1 MTIYSAVLFVHVV
14 SALGIFAAL
23 SFEAAT
29 LRRLRGSTGSREARV
44 WLGYSPDL
52 PAWGLAAFV
61 FMLFSGI
68 YLATEMSGWMLAWV
82 QVAMGTLILLAPLG
96 GVSARKMRA
105 IRLACAAEDA
115 EDASLPTIVRD
126 PFLKLSINLRIALV
140 LGVVLLMTS
149 KPDLLE
155 SLGAIVG
162 FTVLGLV
169 STAVFWRGN
178 AVSPIRRA
186 ESRQ

>member
-1 MTIYSAVLFVHVV
+1 MNIYSVVLFVHVV

-29 LRRLRGSTGSREARV
+29 LRRLRGSAGSPQARV
-44 WLGYSPDL
+44 WLEYSPDL

-82 QVAMGTLILLAPLG
+82 RVAMGTLVLLAPLG
-96 GVSARKMRA
+96 GIAARKMRA
-105 IRLACAAEDA
+105 IRLACAGDQGEAA
-115 EDASLPTIVRD
+115 GLAAMLRD
-126 PFLKLSINLRIALV
+126 PFLKVSINLRIALV
-140 LGVVLLMTS
+140 LGVVLLMTG
-149 KPDLLE
+149 KPALLG
-155 SLGAIVG
+155 SLAVMAG
-162 FTVLGLV
+162 FAALGLV
-169 STAVFWRGN
+169 STAVFWRGD
-178 AVSPIRRA
+178 AVLPMRRA

>member
-29 LRRLRGSTGSREARV
+29 LRRLRGSAGSRDARV
-44 WLGYSPDL
+44 WLEYSPDL

-68 YLATEMSGWMLAWV
+68 YLATEMSGWALAWV
-82 QVAMGTLILLAPLG
+82 RVAMGTLILLAPLG
-96 GVSARKMRA
+96 GISGRKMRA
-105 IRLACAAEDA
+105 IRLACVAEEGA
-115 EDASLPTIVRD
+115 GLPGMLRD
-126 PFLKLSINLRIALV
+126 PFLKVSINLRIALV

-169 STAVFWRGN
+169 STAVFWRGD
-178 AVSPIRRA
+178 AVSPMRRA

>member
-1 MTIYSAVLFVHVV
+1 MSIYSAVLFVHVV

-29 LRRLRGSTGSREARV
+29 LRRLRGSAGSRVARV
-44 WLGYSPDL
+44 WLEYSPDL

-68 YLATEMSGWMLAWV
+68 YLATEMSGWALPWV
-82 QVAMGTLILLAPLG
+82 RVAMGTLILLAPLG
-96 GVSARKMRA
+96 GIAGRKMRA
-105 IRLACAAEDA
+105 IRLACTADQGEDA
-115 EDASLPTIVRD
+115 GLPAMSRD
-126 PFLKLSINLRIALV
+126 PFLKFSINLRIALV

-149 KPDLLE
+149 KPNLPE
-155 SLGAIVG
+155 SLGVIVA
-162 FTVLGLV
+162 FAVLGLV
-169 STAVFWRGN
+169 STAVFWRGD

>member
-1 MTIYSAVLFVHVV
+1 
-14 SALGIFAAL
+14 
-23 SFEAAT
+23 
-29 LRRLRGSTGSREARV
+29 
-44 WLGYSPDL
+44 
-52 PAWGLAAFV
+52 
-61 FMLFSGI
+61 
-68 YLATEMSGWMLAWV
+68 
-82 QVAMGTLILLAPLG
+82 
-96 GVSARKMRA
+96 MRA

-115 EDASLPTIVRD
+115 EDAGLPTMLRD
-126 PFLKLSINLRIALV
+126 PFLKFSINLRIALV

-169 STAVFWRGN
+169 STAVFWRGD
-178 AVSPIRRA
+178 AVSPMRRA

>member
-1 MTIYSAVLFVHVV
+1 MTIYSAVLFVHVA

-29 LRRLRGSTGSREARV
+29 LRRLRASPGSREARV
-44 WLGYSPDL
+44 WLEYSPDL

-68 YLATEMSGWMLAWV
+68 YLATEMSGWPLAWV
-82 QVAMGTLILLAPLG
+82 RVAMGTLILLAPLG
-96 GVSARKMRA
+96 GISGRKMRA
-105 IRLACAAEDA
+105 IRLACAANQA
-115 EDASLPTIVRD
+115 EQPGFPGMLRD
-126 PFLKLSINLRIALV
+126 PFLKFSINLRIALV

-162 FTVLGLV
+162 FAVLGLV
-169 STAVFWRGN
+169 STAVFWGGD
-178 AVSPIRRA
+178 ALSPMRRA
-186 ESRQ
+186 EFRR